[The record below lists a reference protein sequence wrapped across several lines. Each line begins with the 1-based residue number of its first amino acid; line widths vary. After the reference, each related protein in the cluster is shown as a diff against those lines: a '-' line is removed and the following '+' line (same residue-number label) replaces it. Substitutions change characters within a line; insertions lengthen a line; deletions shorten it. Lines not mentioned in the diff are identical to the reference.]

1 MNDRILVAYAT
12 RAGSTAEVAH
22 TIAKALSAAGAAVD
36 VCPVKQVGDL
46 SPYRA
51 VVLGS
56 PIRMGR
62 WLPEAFTFLKARQA
76 ELSRVPVAYFVTCVT
91 LTSNTVENRRT
102 VDAYLDP
109 ARAILRPVSVGLF
122 AGALDG
128 SKVSFLDRLMIKA
141 IKTPEGDFRKWDEI
155 HLWGGSLQ
163 TILTK
168 P

>member
-12 RAGSTAEVAH
+12 RAGSTAEVAQ

-36 VCPVKQVGDL
+36 VCPVKEVGDL

-62 WLPEAFTFLKARQA
+62 WLPEAFAFLKAHQA

-109 ARAILRPVSVGLF
+109 ARAILHPVSIGLF
-122 AGALDG
+122 AGAMDS
-128 SKVSFLDRLMIKA
+128 SKLSLLDRLMVKA
-141 IKTPEGDFRKWDEI
+141 TKTPEGDFRKWDEI
-155 HLWGGSLQ
+155 HLWADSL
-163 TILTK
+163 K
-168 P
+168 PLMALN

>member
-12 RAGSTAEVAH
+12 RAGSTAEVAQ
-22 TIAKALSAAGAAVD
+22 TIGKVLSAAGAAVD
-36 VCPVKQVGDL
+36 VCPVKEVGDL

-62 WLPEAFTFLKARQA
+62 WLPEAFAFLKAHQA

-109 ARAILRPVSVGLF
+109 ARAILRPASVGLF

-141 IKTPEGDFRKWDEI
+141 IKTPEGDFGSGTRFI
-155 HLWGGSLQ
+155 CGG
-163 TILTK
+163 K
-168 P
+168 VCRRF